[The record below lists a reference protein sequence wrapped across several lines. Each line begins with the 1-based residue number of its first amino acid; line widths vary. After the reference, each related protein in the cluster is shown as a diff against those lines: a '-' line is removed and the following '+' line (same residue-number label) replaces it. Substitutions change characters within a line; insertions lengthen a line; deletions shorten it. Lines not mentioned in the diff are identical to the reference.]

1 MEEYSDKYSADLLQP
16 MKRSE
21 QREKLSFL
29 QSSYRFEGADIWH
42 AYEFSWLNARGKPE
56 IAVPRFEIEASSQN
70 FIESKSFKLYLGSF
84 AGSIFSD
91 KELVLDTLKKDL
103 SLVTGSQVLVSFLSP
118 ADLSPLKVDDPNL
131 VELDKLDIDISEY
144 NYDPNL
150 LEASGVEDISEVLST
165 NLFRSL
171 CPMTAQPDFA
181 SVTVDYR
188 GVGIRQESL
197 LRYLVSFRK
206 YAAFSEHIV
215 ERIYF
220 DLLQKFSF
228 TALCVSARYTRRG
241 GLDINPHRLLNSLPP
256 KHNRDLRQ

>member
-1 MEEYSDKYSADLLQP
+1 MEDYSDRYSADLLQP

-21 QREKLSFL
+21 QREKLSL
-29 QSSYRFEGADIWH
+29 INSNYRFEGADIWH
-42 AYEFSWLNARGKPE
+42 AYEFTWLNTRGKPE
-56 IAVPRFEIEASSQN
+56 IAVPRFEIDAGSQN
-70 FIESKSFKLYLGSF
+70 FVESKSFKLYLGSF

-91 KELVLDTLKKDL
+91 KELVLEVLEKDL
-103 SLVTGSQVLVSFLSP
+103 SLASGSKVSVSFLSP
-118 ADLSPLKVDDPNL
+118 VDLAPHQVKDQNL

-144 NYDPNL
+144 NYDPQL
-150 LEASGVEDISEVLST
+150 LEASGEEDVSEVLFT

-171 CPMTAQPDFA
+171 CPMTGQPDFA

-188 GVGIRQESL
+188 GVGIGQESL

-241 GLDINPHRLLNSLPP
+241 GLDINPHRLFNSMPP
-256 KHNRDLRQ
+256 KHTRDLRQ

>member
-1 MEEYSDKYSADLLQP
+1 MEDYSDKYSADLLQP

-29 QSSYRFEGADIWH
+29 QGTYRFEGADIWH

-56 IAVPRFEIEASSQN
+56 IAVPRFEIEAGSQN

-91 KELVLDTLKKDL
+91 KELVLETLKKDL
-103 SLVTGSQVLVSFLSP
+103 SHTTGTQVSVSFLSP
-118 ADLSPLKVDDPNL
+118 ADLSLLKVD
-131 VELDKLDIDISEY
+131 
-144 NYDPNL
+144 DPNL

-241 GLDINPHRLLNSLPP
+241 GLDIKPHRLLNSLPP

>member
-1 MEEYSDKYSADLLQP
+1 MEEYSDKYSPDLLQP

-29 QSSYRFEGADIWH
+29 QSTYRFEGADVWH

-91 KELVLDTLKKDL
+91 KELVLNTLKKDL

-118 ADLSPLKVDDPNL
+118 TDLSPREVHDTNL
-131 VELDKLDIDISEY
+131 VELDKLDIDISDY

-150 LEASGVEDISEVLST
+150 LEASGVGDASEVLFT

-181 SVTVDYR
+181 SVTVDYK
-188 GVGIRQESL
+188 GVGIRKESL

-228 TALCVSARYTRRG
+228 TTLRVSARYTRRG